1 MLALIFSV
9 VTGQSHKEQL
19 GARSDVCEMESCLT
33 ASVHWPGLKALL
45 QRQEIML
52 SLIPLFLCDAA
63 SVASLDLHRN
73 QSLLNG
79 AIHKNL
85 PVVFSGWTIEGNPDL
100 WRKVHFVSSG
110 EESKLPPKSWKQEKT
125 EEVTYLFTRPSHWYD
140 LYWYSW
146 YIVQPQ
152 LRVKQKIF

>member
-1 MLALIFSV
+1 MLALIFAV

-19 GARSDVCEMESCLT
+19 GARSDVCEMESCLA

-52 SLIPLFLCDAA
+52 SLIPLCLCDAA

-79 AIHKNL
+79 AIHKNQ
-85 PVVFSGWTIEGNPDL
+85 PVVFSLVCAATHMLAEPLREIQI
-100 WRKVHFVSSG
+100 SG
-110 EESKLPPKSWKQEKT
+110 ARFIL
-125 EEVTYLFTRPSHWYD
+125 
-140 LYWYSW
+140 
-146 YIVQPQ
+146 
-152 LRVKQKIF
+152 